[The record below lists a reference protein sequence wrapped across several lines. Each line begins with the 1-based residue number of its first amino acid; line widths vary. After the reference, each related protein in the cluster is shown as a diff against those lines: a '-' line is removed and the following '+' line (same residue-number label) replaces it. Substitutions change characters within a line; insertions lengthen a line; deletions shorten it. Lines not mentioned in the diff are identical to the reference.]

1 MFANGVKR
9 QQIYRNSPFR
19 TFLAKVKAQR
29 VEAAQAN
36 NEQQNKEAAPLGNLY
51 DLFSEQYYRA
61 TELKTKDNDALEM
74 IKIISQKQ
82 PIDLQRKFD
91 LAMR

>member
-1 MFANGVKR
+1 M
-9 QQIYRNSPFR
+9 
-19 TFLAKVKAQR
+19 
-29 VEAAQAN
+29 
-36 NEQQNKEAAPLGNLY
+36 AAPLGNLY

-91 LAMR
+91 LAMRQKANMLTKEEQESIAEQDRIVAEKLKEAE